1 MARATKH
8 RHANEGGYARGEE
21 TRARIVTA
29 ALKMFGE
36 RGFDGASTREIA
48 TSAGVNAPALQYY
61 FDKKE
66 GVYLACA
73 EQIVNRVWGC
83 MSEIVTQTERVL
95 EEGASDE
102 RLVESYCNIQEHL
115 ARFMFTSEEAEEWRL
130 FMARM
135 QAGEGPVA
143 AFQTLYQKV
152 NGRMAKVLSTVVGRL
167 TGRPPD
173 DEETLVRTMMVSG
186 QLHVFHVAR
195 RSLLTKLNWDT
206 IDERRLN
213 LLIHVV
219 RTHTEV
225 LLRSMMKIRG
235 NVGSVRPLHDKRPA
249 SRIRKKALT
258 GGG

>member
-1 MARATKH
+1 MARAAKH

-36 RGFDGASTREIA
+36 RGFDGASTRDIA

-61 FDKKE
+61 FDNKE

-73 EQIVNRVWGC
+73 EHIVNRVWGC

-225 LLRSMMKIRG
+225 LLRSMMKVRG
-235 NVGSVRPLHDKRPA
+235 NVNSVRPLHDKRPA
-249 SRIRKKALT
+249 SRIRKKALA
-258 GGG
+258 GGR